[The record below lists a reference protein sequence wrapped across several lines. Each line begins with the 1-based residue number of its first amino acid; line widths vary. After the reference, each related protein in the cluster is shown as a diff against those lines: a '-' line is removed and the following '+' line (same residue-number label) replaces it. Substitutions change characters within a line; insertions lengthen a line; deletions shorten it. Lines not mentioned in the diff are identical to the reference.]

1 MKSMKETT
9 SPLAANL
16 AGLRKCH
23 QYSQEEVAEKIGVT
37 RQAVAKWESG
47 ETMPDILNCDAL
59 AALYGVSLDDLVHH
73 EGEKAGYPIPPK
85 GKHMFGTVTVGE
97 RGQIVLPKKS
107 RDLFQ
112 IRAGDSL
119 MVLGSEEPESYGLA
133 LVNSERFMQA
143 IESVLRHFRA
153 GGER

>member
-1 MKSMKETT
+1 MKETT

-85 GKHMFGTVTVGE
+85 GKHMFGTVTVGNGGRLCCRRR
-97 RGQIVLPKKS
+97 RGICFK
-107 RDLFQ
+107 
-112 IRAGDSL
+112 
-119 MVLGSEEPESYGLA
+119 YG
-133 LVNSERFMQA
+133 RG
-143 IESVLRHFRA
+143 IP
-153 GGER
+153 

>member
-1 MKSMKETT
+1 MDKDKAAAFIEEKRKEK
-9 SPLAANL
+9 
-16 AGLRKCH
+16 GLT
-23 QYSQEEVAEKIGVT
+23 QQQVAEALHVT
-37 RQAVAKWESG
+37 RQAVSKWEQG

-97 RGQIVLPKKS
+97 RGQIVLPKKA

>member
-1 MKSMKETT
+1 MKETT

-97 RGQIVLPKKS
+97 RGADCAAEEGAGSVSNPGGGFPDGAGKRGAGEL
-107 RDLFQ
+107 
-112 IRAGDSL
+112 RAGA
-119 MVLGSEEPESYGLA
+119 GEQRA
-133 LVNSERFMQA
+133 LYAGHRK
-143 IESVLRHFRA
+143 RA
-153 GGER
+153 AAFPRGR

>member
-47 ETMPDILNCDAL
+47 
-59 AALYGVSLDDLVHH
+59 GSL
-73 EGEKAGYPIPPK
+73 
-85 GKHMFGTVTVGE
+85 
-97 RGQIVLPKKS
+97 R
-107 RDLFQ
+107 
-112 IRAGDSL
+112 
-119 MVLGSEEPESYGLA
+119 
-133 LVNSERFMQA
+133 
-143 IESVLRHFRA
+143 
-153 GGER
+153 